1 MTPAINTATAS
12 GINFKVHS
20 YTHNTSNTAYG
31 DEASRKLGINAEQI
45 FKTLVC
51 ETQDSELVVGIISVS
66 AQLNLKAMASSVN
79 AKKVA
84 LADKDKVER
93 ITGYVI
99 GGISPLGQKK
109 ALRTII
115 DTPAQQYP
123 TIYISG
129 GRRGLEIELNPC
141 DLVKLANAQ
150 FSAISA

>member
-99 GGISPLGQKK
+99 GGISPLGQKR

-123 TIYISG
+123 TIYISA